1 MKSDYFKSPVFDKVM
16 IEHIVK
22 LFYIVTSK
30 REMSVHLPDFI
41 DNKAKIKKFEKHDK
55 VDGVSVMLIKNQVL
69 EMAEET
75 DFVY

>member
-1 MKSDYFKSPVFDKVM
+1 M
-16 IEHIVK
+16 IEHILK
-22 LFYIVTSK
+22 LFYIVILK
-30 REMSVHLPDFI
+30 REMSVYLPDFI
-41 DNKAKIKKFEKHDK
+41 DNKAKIKKFEKHAK

>member
-1 MKSDYFKSPVFDKVM
+1 M

>member
-1 MKSDYFKSPVFDKVM
+1 M

-22 LFYIVTSK
+22 LFYILTLK
-30 REMSVHLPDFI
+30 REMSVYLPDFI
-41 DNKAKIKKFEKHDK
+41 DNKAKIKKFEKHAK